1 MSTGLV
7 EVLNG
12 TVVLAGTMLVE
23 VGTDTVVVGTDTVE
37 VTAGS
42 PAGLQLAD
50 KKVRIKRK
58 TRGFQSPMGVLV
70 ISHLSPSGSCKPG
83 FAELSRVRL
92 ATPGQGPLTAVGMSL
107 LEDRSG

>member
-23 VGTDTVVVGTDTVE
+23 VGTDTVE